1 MRRTFIKSH
10 DDVRIQISLD
20 LHRALRPDERRS
32 AVQVVLKMHALF
44 GDLPQPGQR
53 EHLKTPAVGK
63 YWPLPAHEFVQ
74 PTLPG
79 DQLLPGTD
87 VEMIGISKYDLCPE
101 LVKFDR

>member
-10 DDVRIQISLD
+10 DDIRIQISLD

-32 AVQVVLKMHALF
+32 AVQVVLKMYALF

-53 EHLKTPAVGK
+53 EHLETPAVGK
-63 YWPLPAHEFVQ
+63 YWPPPPHEFVQ
-74 PTLPG
+74 PALPG

-101 LVKFDR
+101 LVKLDG